1 METEIATKIADK
13 IKKIQNELIDIALI
27 IGQNNQNNNE
37 TIEKADELNIDDI
50 LKVCGSVQK
59 EAKETKRKAKPQLS
73 DDNIEM
79 NRNFTNDDLKD
90 FFNDKNP
97 PKI

>member
-1 METEIATKIADK
+1 METELATKIADK

-59 EAKETKRKAKPQLS
+59 EAKETKRKAKPQLK

-90 FFNDKNP
+90 FFDNKNP
-97 PKI
+97 P